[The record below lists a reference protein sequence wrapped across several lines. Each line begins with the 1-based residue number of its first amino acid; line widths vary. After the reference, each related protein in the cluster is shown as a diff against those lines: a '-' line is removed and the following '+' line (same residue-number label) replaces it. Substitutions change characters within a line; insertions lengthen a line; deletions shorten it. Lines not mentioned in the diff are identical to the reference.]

1 VIALVLIRVGDK
13 RFLGRQTAFDWVLG
27 IIFGAVLSR
36 AINGSAP
43 FFPTLGAAAVLLA
56 LHWLFAAIAFR
67 SHGFSRAI
75 KGRPSVLVRAGEV
88 QWNEMRRNHVTEGD
102 LLEDLRYEAHID
114 TVGRV
119 ETATLECNG
128 RMSVIPRRVAP
139 LRATRR
145 EFMRIGRMK
154 ATPGPVLGIVALAFG
169 VAATAA
175 EPAFR
180 LDLAGEDEPGIRLV
194 VRGVV
199 HGPNGAP
206 IAGASLR
213 VFHTDAHGWYTPTK
227 VMDEPHARLMGRVT
241 TDTEGRFEIHTI
253 RPGAYPVSDQTP
265 EDRRIPEHIHFE
277 ISASGF
283 AFQRFQLVFENDPR
297 MTPYWHEWAREGHH
311 PVVPVVEQPDGSQT
325 CSLDIKLER

>member
-1 VIALVLIRVGDK
+1 MQALDSVLGQMAIRAVIVFVIALVLIRVGDT

-128 RMSVIPRRVAP
+128 RMSVIPR
-139 LRATRR
+139 
-145 EFMRIGRMK
+145 
-154 ATPGPVLGIVALAFG
+154 
-169 VAATAA
+169 
-175 EPAFR
+175 
-180 LDLAGEDEPGIRLV
+180 
-194 VRGVV
+194 
-199 HGPNGAP
+199 
-206 IAGASLR
+206 
-213 VFHTDAHGWYTPTK
+213 
-227 VMDEPHARLMGRVT
+227 
-241 TDTEGRFEIHTI
+241 
-253 RPGAYPVSDQTP
+253 
-265 EDRRIPEHIHFE
+265 
-277 ISASGF
+277 
-283 AFQRFQLVFENDPR
+283 
-297 MTPYWHEWAREGHH
+297 
-311 PVVPVVEQPDGSQT
+311 
-325 CSLDIKLER
+325 